1 MPHGAVPVGDR
12 HDDPSGLGCSPEL
25 GPVLIGQV
33 TRFVRDPAGR
43 PDYDPPGNW
52 IASARHGIR

>member
-1 MPHGAVPVGDR
+1 MAEPAGKAALRLSLAIGRDVPEVGT
-12 HDDPSGLGCSPEL
+12 
-25 GPVLIGQV
+25 VLIGQV

-43 PDYDPPGNW
+43 PDYDPPGNG